1 MVPVCT
7 QGGLGSVRSHRRG
20 SSTPRNELAAAWL
33 SSFRAA
39 CIRVTASASESFQVF
54 SLQQLLHLG
63 DRITAL
69 ESTCQRL
76 RNQLAALSGILRD
89 TLSEIVSRIR
99 LWF

>member
-1 MVPVCT
+1 MDSEEVRALRLAQAALVSR
-7 QGGLGSVRSHRRG
+7 LG
-20 SSTPRNELAAAWL
+20 ELAAEC
-33 SSFRAA
+33 AA
-39 CIRVTASASESFQVF
+39 QRVEISRLRGGIQRLEDD
-54 SLQQLLHLG
+54 LCRGRGWLLHLG

-89 TLSEIVSRIR
+89 TLSETVSRIR